1 MVESAGEACLGRA
14 LTRKNGV
21 VEPAAGRGVSG
32 AVAKI
37 EIMSPASEAQSP
49 SAETPG
55 AEVPGAES
63 ASAKTSSAVALTPT
77 PTLAVAP
84 SDRPEDTPGPITYYP
99 PVLVACRVGE
109 TTAIWQV
116 ETDPELTRG
125 DFSGAW
131 LLGPDGVKGF
141 SGEAE
146 WVEGREDPAAMARLL
161 LVHPVFLT
169 EDSAGDISYGGLGE
183 GELHLVDVAASQEA
197 AEAAVATAKAA
208 FEEANGKKSTGWGEV
223 RPIEPVTGHPPQGL
237 DADAEKAVTSV
248 LALARGV
255 RTWNRDWA
263 AFEAVRKRRL
273 KNEPDEPRWVPIRLQ
288 G

>member
-1 MVESAGEACLGRA
+1 
-14 LTRKNGV
+14 
-21 VEPAAGRGVSG
+21 
-32 AVAKI
+32 
-37 EIMSPASEAQSP
+37 MSPANAAQDANAKPS
-49 SAETPG
+49 SAENSG
-55 AEVPGAES
+55 AL
-63 ASAKTSSAVALTPT
+63 ALTPT
-77 PTLAVAP
+77 PTLAVAS

-131 LLGPDGVKGF
+131 LLGPDGVQGF
-141 SGEAE
+141 AGEAE
-146 WVEGREDPAAMARLL
+146 WIEGSKDPAAMARLL

-169 EDSAGDISYGGLGE
+169 EDSEGDISYGGLAE

-197 AEAAVATAKAA
+197 AEAAVASAKAE
-208 FEEANGKKSTGWGEV
+208 FEEANGGKRSTGWGEI
-223 RPIEPVTGHPPQGL
+223 RPIETVAGHPPQGL
-237 DADAEKAVTSV
+237 DGDAEKAVTSV

-273 KNEPDEPRWVPIRLQ
+273 KNEPDQPRWVPIRLQ
-288 G
+288 S

>member
-1 MVESAGEACLGRA
+1 
-14 LTRKNGV
+14 
-21 VEPAAGRGVSG
+21 
-32 AVAKI
+32 
-37 EIMSPASEAQSP
+37 MSPASEAQSP
-49 SAETPG
+49 SVESSSAEVSSAETSST
-55 AEVPGAES
+55 EV
-63 ASAKTSSAVALTPT
+63 SSAVALTPT

-131 LLGPDGVKGF
+131 LLRPDGVKGF
-141 SGEAE
+141 AGEAE
-146 WVEGREDPAAMARLL
+146 WIEDREDPAAMARLL

-169 EDSAGDISYGGLGE
+169 EDSQGDISYGGLAE
-183 GELHLVDVAASQEA
+183 GELHLVDVAASQKA
-197 AEAAVATAKAA
+197 AEAAVAAAKAE
-208 FEEANGKKSTGWGEV
+208 FEEANGGKRSTGWGEV
-223 RPIEPVTGHPPQGL
+223 RPIEPVEGHPPQGL
-237 DADAEKAVTSV
+237 DEEAEKAVTSV

-273 KNEPDEPRWVPIRLQ
+273 KNEPDQRRWVPIRLQ
-288 G
+288 D

>member
-1 MVESAGEACLGRA
+1 MTGAARLSLRA
-14 LTRKNGV
+14 
-21 VEPAAGRGVSG
+21 RGVSK

-37 EIMSPASEAQSP
+37 EAMSSASEAQNP
-49 SAETPG
+49 STE
-55 AEVPGAES
+55 
-63 ASAKTSSAVALTPT
+63 TSSSEASGAVVLTPT

-99 PVLVACRVGE
+99 PVLVACRVGD

-116 ETDPELTRG
+116 ETDPDLTRG

-131 LLGPDGVKGF
+131 LLTPDGVKGF
-141 SGEAE
+141 AEDAE
-146 WVEGREDPAAMARLL
+146 WIEGRKDPAAMARLL
-161 LVHPVFLT
+161 LVHPVFVT
-169 EDSAGDISYGGLGE
+169 EDSEGDITYGGLE
-183 GELHLVDVAASQEA
+183 DGELHLVDVPASQEA
-197 AEAAVATAKAA
+197 AEAAVEAAKAE

-223 RPIEPVTGHPPQGL
+223 RPIEAVEGHPPQGL
-237 DADAEKAVTSV
+237 DEDAEKAVTSV

-273 KNEPDEPRWVPIRLQ
+273 KNDPAEPRWVPIRLQ

>member
-1 MVESAGEACLGRA
+1 MGIGW
-14 LTRKNGV
+14 
-21 VEPAAGRGVSG
+21 RGVSG

-37 EIMSPASEAQSP
+37 EVMSPASEAQKASADI
-49 SAETPG
+49 SDAETSST
-55 AEVPGAES
+55 E
-63 ASAKTSSAVALTPT
+63 TSSTETSGGVALTPT

-131 LLGPDGVKGF
+131 LLGPDGVQGF
-141 SGEAE
+141 AGEAE
-146 WVEGREDPAAMARLL
+146 WIEGRDDPAAVARLL

-169 EDSAGDISYGGLGE
+169 EDSEGDITYGGLAE
-183 GELHLVDVAASQEA
+183 SELHLVDVAASQEA
-197 AEAAVATAKAA
+197 AEAAVAAAKAE

-223 RPIEPVTGHPPQGL
+223 RPIEPVEGHSPQGL

-273 KNEPDEPRWVPIRLQ
+273 KNEPDQPRWVPIRLW

>member
-1 MVESAGEACLGRA
+1 MC
-14 LTRKNGV
+14 
-21 VEPAAGRGVSG
+21 GRGVSG

-37 EIMSPASEAQSP
+37 EVMSPASEAQKASADI
-49 SAETPG
+49 SDAETSST
-55 AEVPGAES
+55 E
-63 ASAKTSSAVALTPT
+63 TSSTETSGGVALTPT

-131 LLGPDGVKGF
+131 LLGPDGVQGF
-141 SGEAE
+141 AGEAE
-146 WVEGREDPAAMARLL
+146 WIEGRDDPAAVARLL

-169 EDSAGDISYGGLGE
+169 EDSEGDITYGGLAE

-197 AEAAVATAKAA
+197 AEAAVEQAKAE
-208 FEEANGKKSTGWGEV
+208 FEESNGKKSTGWGEV
-223 RPIEPVTGHPPQGL
+223 RPIEPVEGHPPQGL

-273 KNEPDEPRWVPIRLQ
+273 KNEPDQPRWVPIRLW

>member
-1 MVESAGEACLGRA
+1 
-14 LTRKNGV
+14 
-21 VEPAAGRGVSG
+21 
-32 AVAKI
+32 
-37 EIMSPASEAQSP
+37 MSPASEAQNAN
-49 SAETPG
+49 AETSD
-55 AEVPGAES
+55 AD
-63 ASAKTSSAVALTPT
+63 TSSTETSSTETSGPVASSGVALTPT
-77 PTLAVAP
+77 PTLAVAS

-131 LLGPDGVKGF
+131 LLGPDGVQGF
-141 SGEAE
+141 AAEAE
-146 WVEGREDPAAMARLL
+146 WIEGREDPAAMARLL

-169 EDSAGDISYGGLGE
+169 EDSEGDITYGGLAE
-183 GELHLVDVAASQEA
+183 SELHLVDVAASQEA
-197 AEAAVATAKAA
+197 AEAAVAAAKAE

-223 RPIEPVTGHPPQGL
+223 RPIEPVEGHSPQGL

-273 KNEPDEPRWVPIRLQ
+273 KNEPDQPRWVPIRLQ